1 VLRVLVPDGTLLAQK
16 VMIFSQRHVLFL
28 DRILPH
34 GCNFLLLLLLC
45 AGCPPAC
52 RPLLGF
58 LHKRF
63 ALIRFSAYITGNS
76 DGLQKNAT
84 ARLFTKVNSNIGKV

>member
-1 VLRVLVPDGTLLAQK
+1 VLRVLVPDGTLLAKK

-45 AGCPPAC
+45 AGCPQLVA
-52 RPLLGF
+52 RFLAFYIKGLL
-58 LHKRF
+58 
-63 ALIRFSAYITGNS
+63 
-76 DGLQKNAT
+76 
-84 ARLFTKVNSNIGKV
+84 